1 MKTFIGAFAHS
12 LSFVGSFAPAAR
24 ADCDSTGHGVPGVV
38 GPTATDTSITVSWLL
53 LCPIIPSSMQLREGG
68 TTQKNWQDGTLLGT
82 ESLAPLENGGA
93 VTASHLM
100 PLTPYLNLRLCAI
113 WIPVQN
119 CLGAPYQVGAS
130 TPASPAHRFQLSQ
143 QLLRHRPRSMSPGM
157 EIRITRA
164 ITFRICIPTC

>member
-1 MKTFIGAFAHS
+1 MKTFIGAFAL

-24 ADCDSTGHGVPGVV
+24 ADCDLTGHGVPGVV
-38 GPTATDTSITVSWLL
+38 GPTATDTSITVSWRL

-68 TTQKNWQDGTLLGT
+68 TTQKNWPAGTLLGT

-113 WIPVQN
+113 YSSPEPPW
-119 CLGAPYQVGAS
+119 CTASFGAS
-130 TPASPAHRFQLSQ
+130 TL
-143 QLLRHRPRSMSPGM
+143 G
-157 EIRITRA
+157 EIGTP
-164 ITFRICIPTC
+164 IPTFTTASATQTSIYDSCNGNTNYASYNVSYLHSDV

>member
-1 MKTFIGAFAHS
+1 MKTFIGAFAL

-24 ADCDSTGHGVPGVV
+24 ADCDFTGHGVPGVV

-113 WIPVQN
+113 YSSPN
-119 CLGAPYQVGAS
+119 RLGAPHRLALQRW
-130 TPASPAHRFQLSQ
+130 ASPAHRFQLSQ